1 MFLPK
6 RYRFDNVEQCL
17 FDVPTPLREA
27 GAGCTAWI
35 GPSPISAPTRRRGS
49 DILDR
54 LRSVGYE
61 FEVTDAL
68 PSPDDLRAAF
78 AQNAEGEKVKAA
90 GPPTA

>member
-1 MFLPK
+1 ML
-6 RYRFDNVEQCL
+6 VCGMAA
-17 FDVPTPLREA
+17 LRHKAKA
-27 GAGCTAWI
+27 GAGLTPLTAFE
-35 GPSPISAPTRRRGS
+35 GGA